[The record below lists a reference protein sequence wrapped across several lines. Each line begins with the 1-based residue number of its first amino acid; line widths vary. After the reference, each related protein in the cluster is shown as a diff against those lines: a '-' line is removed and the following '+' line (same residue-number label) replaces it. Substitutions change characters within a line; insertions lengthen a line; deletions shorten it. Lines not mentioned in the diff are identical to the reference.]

1 MIRNFEFQKYQTKT
15 IESDL
20 FHAKAEDPDYFRK
33 GWTNV

>member
-20 FHAKAEDPDYFRK
+20 FHAKAEWSRLF
-33 GWTNV
+33 